1 MGVAVHMNNNY
12 HNVIM
17 EGRSKV
23 SISGVTDVDCFD
35 ENTILI
41 YTIMG
46 ELTIK
51 GKHLQVNDVSVE
63 TGEMSLQGDVWSIA
77 YGDKDKRNPLSWI
90 AKIFR

>member
-51 GKHLQVNDVSVE
+51 GNCGIMEE
-63 TGEMSLQGDVWSIA
+63 TKLRKENSHDGSG
-77 YGDKDKRNPLSWI
+77 KDEKEKERAGNNKSGT
-90 AKIFR
+90 F

>member
-1 MGVAVHMNNNY
+1 MSDTLKGGN

-17 EGRSKV
+17 ENRSKM
-23 SISGVTDVDCFD
+23 SLSGVTDVDCFD

-51 GKHLQVNDVSVE
+51 GKHLQVNDFSVE
-63 TGEMSLQGDVWSIA
+63 TGEMSLQGDIYSII
-77 YGDKDKRNPLSWI
+77 YGDKDKKSPLKFF
-90 AKIFR
+90 AKLFR

>member
-1 MGVAVHMNNNY
+1 MDSLNNRNGI

-17 EGRSKV
+17 EGRSKM

-63 TGEMSLQGDVWSIA
+63 TGEMSLHGDIWSIQ
-77 YGDKDKRNPLSWI
+77 YGDKDKRNPLTWFS
-90 AKIFR
+90 KLFR

>member
-1 MGVAVHMNNNY
+1 MNDILKANN

-17 EGRSKV
+17 ENRSKI
-23 SISGVTDVDCFD
+23 SLSGVTDVDCFD

-51 GKHLQVNDVSVE
+51 GKKLQVNDFSVE
-63 TGEMSLQGDVWSIA
+63 TGEMSLQGDIYSII
-77 YGDKDKRNPLSWI
+77 YGDKDKKSPLSFF
-90 AKIFR
+90 AKLFR

>member
-1 MGVAVHMNNNY
+1 MNDILKTNN

-17 EGRSKV
+17 ENRSKI
-23 SISGVTDVDCFD
+23 SLSGVTDVDCFD

-51 GKHLQVNDVSVE
+51 GKKLQVNDFSVE
-63 TGEMSLQGDVWSIA
+63 TGEMSLQGDIYSII
-77 YGDKDKRNPLSWI
+77 YGDKDKKSPLSFF
-90 AKIFR
+90 AKLFR

>member
-1 MGVAVHMNNNY
+1 MNDILKTNS

-17 EGRSKV
+17 ENRSKI
-23 SISGVTDVDCFD
+23 SLSGVTDVDCFD

-51 GKHLQVNDVSVE
+51 GKKLQVNDFSVE
-63 TGEMSLQGDVWSIA
+63 TGEMSLQGDIYSII
-77 YGDKDKRNPLSWI
+77 YGDKDKKSPLSFF
-90 AKIFR
+90 AKLFR